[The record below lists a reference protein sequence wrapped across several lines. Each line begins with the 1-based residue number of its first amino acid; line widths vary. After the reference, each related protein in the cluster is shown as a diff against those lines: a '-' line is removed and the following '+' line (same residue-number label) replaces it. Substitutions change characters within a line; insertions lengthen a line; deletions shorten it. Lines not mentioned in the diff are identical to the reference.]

1 MKREPRSE
9 RLVIEFQV
17 RVGEEDSAELDGV
30 ETHAPLREPS
40 ALSPKRVREHDEQ
53 PVALELEI
61 GIEVEQIIA
70 CIGFTAD
77 QLTPGARR

>member
-1 MKREPRSE
+1 LAKKIPPNSMVSSRTP
-9 RLVIEFQV
+9 
-17 RVGEEDSAELDGV
+17 
-30 ETHAPLREPS
+30 PS
-40 ALSPKRVREHDEQ
+40 VNRLSPKRVREHDEQ

-70 CIGFTAD
+70 CIGLTAD